1 MAFPVMSLAKGRVQK
16 SKVRRRGDP
25 EESRAALAF
34 IENAVRLAR
43 GIIER
48 LAFFTYIMFAAEND
62 GDPAFQD
69 IAEFLAFV
77 GDVFRR
83 GSAFRKLYEDRFQH
97 IFLRVG
103 NQPFPEHA
111 LRIFLEKFS
120 ACRGMCI

>member
-1 MAFPVMSLAKGRVQK
+1 
-16 SKVRRRGDP
+16 
-25 EESRAALAF
+25 
-34 IENAVRLAR
+34 
-43 GIIER
+43 
-48 LAFFTYIMFAAEND
+48 MFAAEND

-97 IFLRVG
+97 IFLSVG

-111 LRIFLEKFS
+111 LRIFLEKFVFRKHHFFVRLFAEKFRKIAS
-120 ACRGMCI
+120 QSGKNVGEGLNRGTV